1 MEALGM
7 ELPLARRAAYE
18 RAVAALRA
26 RLGQAA
32 FAASWME
39 GRADPERII
48 ALALANQLGDGVG
61 AAWTDAEQGGL
72 SRLTARE
79 RAVLRLMAQGQTDK
93 EIAAA
98 LFVTRRT
105 ASKHVS
111 AILAK
116 LEVQSRTAAV
126 AIAHRHHLV

>member
-1 MEALGM
+1 
-7 ELPLARRAAYE
+7 
-18 RAVAALRA
+18 
-26 RLGQAA
+26 
-32 FAASWME
+32 
-39 GRADPERII
+39 
-48 ALALANQLGDGVG
+48 
-61 AAWTDAEQGGL
+61 
-72 SRLTARE
+72 
-79 RAVLRLMAQGQTDK
+79 MAQGQTDK